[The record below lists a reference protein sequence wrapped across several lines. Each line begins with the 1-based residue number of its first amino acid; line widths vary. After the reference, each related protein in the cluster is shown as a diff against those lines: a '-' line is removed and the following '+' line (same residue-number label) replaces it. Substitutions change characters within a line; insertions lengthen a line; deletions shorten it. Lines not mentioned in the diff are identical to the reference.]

1 MNLQELLSVQNI
13 YLRLWMNNFPCNRV
27 SLNFVLWSFWPTSL
41 FGKNHTINSLRK
53 LQTKT
58 QLYLIHCMFNL
69 FLDKHYIQQS
79 IPIKVMMLKKS
90 SSELPMVWL
99 TPATA
104 CPIFFPIKWHKE
116 HCYPHPLDCDNTSMQ
131 INYQIYA
138 LEWWGA
144 LRDKNILWQRA
155 VSRMIMPRFNLKWPP
170 YQLITPKVLMQN
182 SMNTSK
188 IAVLALPKK
197 KNHVFS
203 CFQIA
208 NNKRERFKTEMWFLS
223 SETWTCT
230 DWQCRS

>member
-1 MNLQELLSVQNI
+1 
-13 YLRLWMNNFPCNRV
+13 
-27 SLNFVLWSFWPTSL
+27 
-41 FGKNHTINSLRK
+41 
-53 LQTKT
+53 
-58 QLYLIHCMFNL
+58 MFNL

-90 SSELPMVWL
+90 SSELTMVWP

-116 HCYPHPLDCDNTSMQ
+116 HCYPHPLDCDNTPMQ

-138 LEWWGA
+138 LGWWGA

-155 VSRMIMPRFNLKWPP
+155 VCRMIMPRFNLKWPP

-223 SETWTCT
+223 VKHELVLIGNAEVKDGNSYVSYLWYL
-230 DWQCRS
+230 WYLFLL

>member
-1 MNLQELLSVQNI
+1 
-13 YLRLWMNNFPCNRV
+13 MNNFPCNRV

-41 FGKNHTINSLRK
+41 FRKNHTINSLRK

-58 QLYLIHCMFNL
+58 QLHLIYCMFNL

-90 SSELPMVWL
+90 SSELTMVWP

-116 HCYPHPLDCDNTSMQ
+116 HCYPHPLDCDNTPMQ

-138 LEWWGA
+138 LGWWGA

-155 VSRMIMPRFNLKWPP
+155 VSRMIMPRFNLKWPL
-170 YQLITPKVLMQN
+170 YQLITPNEKQHEHIQN
-182 SMNTSK
+182 SSSC
-188 IAVLALPKK
+188 IAKK
-197 KNHVFS
+197 KHVFS

-230 DWQCRS
+230 DWQCKS